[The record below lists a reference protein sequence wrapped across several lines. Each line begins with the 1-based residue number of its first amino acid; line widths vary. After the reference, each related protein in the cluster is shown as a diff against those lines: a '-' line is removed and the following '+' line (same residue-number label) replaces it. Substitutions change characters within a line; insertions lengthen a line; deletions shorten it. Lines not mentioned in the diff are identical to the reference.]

1 MHLITF
7 LVYIMFVKKIFV
19 LFFLSL
25 VFSSCTK
32 KEEKVS
38 QSAPVSKFAI
48 KDDLGIEVSF
58 DGVPKRII
66 SMAPNITEGLYAIG
80 AQDYIVGVTEFCD
93 YPPEAKQKTK
103 VGGYDNANYEM
114 VAALKPDVVF
124 ITVESINRP
133 MYQALQNL
141 GIKMFVLNAKSV
153 NGVVDMMKTL
163 GKITGKEKEAEI
175 LSSKIKNERDSI
187 QRGNDSGTQK
197 KCLVIVGTNPIMT
210 ASKTSYINEIMI
222 LSGLDNIYAD
232 SPMDYPTISYE
243 DITVKNPAYILLP
256 YDTAKTDK
264 LKVEL
269 DEIRKQLSSTES
281 VRKNN
286 FIVVDNNVVFRP
298 GPRVIDAVRI
308 IRSKVR

>member
-1 MHLITF
+1 MLT
-7 LVYIMFVKKIFV
+7 KKIICLLFLLLV
-19 LFFLSL
+19 L
-25 VFSSCTK
+25 SSCSK
-32 KEEKVS
+32 KEEKFS
-38 QSAPVSKFAI
+38 QTTSTSKFI
-48 KDDLGIEVSF
+48 LKDDLGIEVSF
-58 DGVPKRII
+58 DGMPKRII

-124 ITVESINRP
+124 ITVESTNRP

-141 GIKMFVLNAKSV
+141 GIKMFVVNAKSV
-153 NGVVDMMKTL
+153 NGVSAMLNTL
-163 GKITGKEKEAEI
+163 GKITGKEIEAQK
-175 LSSKIKNERDSI
+175 LSGKIKSERDSI
-187 QRGNDSGTQK
+187 SRRNDSDTQK

-210 ASKTSYINEIMI
+210 ASKTSYINEIMM

-256 YDTAKTDK
+256 YDTTKTDK

-269 DEIRKQLSSTES
+269 DEIRKQLSSTEA

-308 IRSKVR
+308 IRSKVK

>member
-1 MHLITF
+1 M
-7 LVYIMFVKKIFV
+7 
-19 LFFLSL
+19 
-25 VFSSCTK
+25 K
-32 KEEKVS
+32 KEDKVS
-38 QSAPVSKFAI
+38 QTVSDSKFTL

-58 DGVPKRII
+58 DGIPKRII

-93 YPPEAKQKTK
+93 YPPEAKLKTK

-153 NGVVDMMKTL
+153 NGVVDMIKTL

-187 QRGNDSGTQK
+187 QAGNDSDTQK
-197 KCLVIVGTNPIMT
+197 KCLVIVGSNPIMT
-210 ASKTSYINEIMI
+210 ASKTSYINEIMM
-222 LSGLDNIYAD
+222 LSGLDNIYAE

-243 DITVKNPAYILLP
+243 DIAVKNPAYILIP
-256 YDTAKTDK
+256 SDTTKTDK
-264 LKVEL
+264 IKVEK
-269 DEIRKQLSSTES
+269 DELAKSLSSTDA
-281 VRKNN
+281 VRNNN

-298 GPRVIDAVRI
+298 GPRVMDAVKL
-308 IRSKVR
+308 IRSKMK

>member
-1 MHLITF
+1 MLT
-7 LVYIMFVKKIFV
+7 KKILC

-25 VFSSCTK
+25 LFSSCTRK
-32 KEEKVS
+32 DEQFVK
-38 QSAPVSKFAI
+38 SKI
-48 KDDLGIEVSF
+48 TLKDDLGVEVNF
-58 DGVPKRII
+58 DSLPKRII

-114 VAALKPDVVF
+114 VAALKPDVVL

-141 GIKMFVLNAKSV
+141 GIKMFVLNAKNV
-153 NGVVDMMKTL
+153 DGVAAMMNTL
-163 GKITGKEKEAEI
+163 GKLTGKEKEAQSI
-175 LSSKIKNERDSI
+175 SSKIKSERDSI
-187 QRGNDSGTQK
+187 NGRKDSDAQNK
-197 KCLVIVGTNPIMT
+197 SLVIVGTNPIMT
-210 ASKTSYINEIMI
+210 ASKTSFINEIMV
-222 LSGLDNIYAD
+222 LSGLENIYAD

-256 YDTAKTDK
+256 YDTTKTGK
-264 LKVEL
+264 LNVEL
-269 DEIRKQLSSTES
+269 DEIRKQLSSVEA
-281 VRKNN
+281 VKKNN

-298 GPRVIDAVRI
+298 GPRVMDAVRL
-308 IRSKVR
+308 IRNKVK

>member
-1 MHLITF
+1 MLIKNFFSILF
-7 LVYIMFVKKIFV
+7 LT
-19 LFFLSL
+19 LL
-25 VFSSCTK
+25 FSSCTK
-32 KEEKVS
+32 KDEKIS
-38 QSAPVSKFAI
+38 QSTSIAKFTL

-58 DGVPKRII
+58 DGMPKRII
-66 SMAPNITEGLYAIG
+66 SMAPNITEGLYALG

-93 YPPEAKQKTK
+93 YPPEAKLKTK

-153 NGVVDMMKTL
+153 NGVVEMMKTL
-163 GKITGKEKEAEI
+163 GKITGKEKEAQI

-187 QRGNDSGTQK
+187 ERGNNSETQK
-197 KCLVIVGTNPIMT
+197 KCLVIVGTNPITT

-232 SPMDYPTISYE
+232 SPMDYPTINYE

-256 YDTAKTDK
+256 YDTTKTDK

-269 DEIRKQLSSTES
+269 DEIRKQLSSVEA
-281 VRKNN
+281 VKKNN
-286 FIVVDNNVVFRP
+286 FIIVDNNVVFRP
-298 GPRVIDAVRI
+298 GPRVMDAVRI
-308 IRSKVR
+308 IRNKVK

>member
-1 MHLITF
+1 MQT
-7 LVYIMFVKKIFV
+7 KKIF
-19 LFFLSL
+19 FFLFLSIF
-25 VFSSCTK
+25 FSSCTK
-32 KEEKVS
+32 KEEKIS
-38 QSAPVSKFAI
+38 QSTTVAKFSI

-93 YPPEAKQKTK
+93 YPPEAKLKTK

-114 VAALKPDVVF
+114 VAALKPDVVL

-141 GIKMFVLNAKSV
+141 GIKMFVLNAKNV
-153 NGVVDMMKTL
+153 DGVAMMMNTL
-163 GKITGKEKEAEI
+163 GKLTGKEKEAQTI
-175 LSSKIKNERDSI
+175 SSKIKSERDSI
-187 QRGNDSGTQK
+187 NKGSGSDTQN

-210 ASKTSYINEIMI
+210 ASKTSFINEIML
-222 LSGLDNIYAD
+222 LSGLNNIYAD

-256 YDTAKTDK
+256 YDTTKTDK

-269 DEIRKQLSSTES
+269 DEIRKQLSSTEA

-286 FIVVDNNVVFRP
+286 FIIVDNNVVFRP

-308 IRSKVR
+308 IRSKVK

>member
-1 MHLITF
+1 MSLKNFFT
-7 LVYIMFVKKIFV
+7 
-19 LFFLSL
+19 LFFLSIIL
-25 VFSSCTK
+25 SSCTRK
-32 KEEKVS
+32 DEQFI
-38 QSAPVSKFAI
+38 QSKI
-48 KDDLGIEVSF
+48 TLKDDLGVEVKF
-58 DGVPKRII
+58 DALPKRII
-66 SMAPNITEGLYAIG
+66 SMAPNITEGLYALG

-153 NGVVDMMKTL
+153 NGVIEMMKTL
-163 GKITGKEKEAEI
+163 GKITGKEKEAQI
-175 LSSKIKNERDSI
+175 LSSKIKHEKDSI
-187 QRGNDSGTQK
+187 IGGNDFDTQK

-210 ASKTSYINEIMI
+210 ASKTSYINEIMM

-256 YDTAKTDK
+256 YDTTKTDK

-269 DEIRKQLSSTES
+269 DEIRKQLSSTEA

-298 GPRVIDAVRI
+298 GPRVIDAVKL
-308 IRSKVR
+308 IRSKVK

>member
-1 MHLITF
+1 MSF
-7 LVYIMFVKKIFV
+7 KKILV
-19 LFFLSL
+19 LFFLCIIL
-25 VFSSCTK
+25 SSCTK
-32 KEEKVS
+32 KEEKIS
-38 QSAPVSKFAI
+38 QTLSITKFTL

-58 DGVPKRII
+58 DSMPRRII
-66 SMAPNITEGLYAIG
+66 SMAPNITEGLYALG
-80 AQDYIVGVTEFCD
+80 AQDNIVGVTEFCD
-93 YPPEAKQKTK
+93 YPPETKQKTK

-114 VAALKPDVVF
+114 VAALKPDVVL

-141 GIKMFVLNAKSV
+141 GIKMFVLNAKNV
-153 NGVVDMMKTL
+153 DGVAAMMNTL
-163 GKITGKEKEAEI
+163 GKLTGKEKEAQSI
-175 LSSKIKNERDSI
+175 SSKIKSERDSI
-187 QRGNDSGTQK
+187 NKGNDSDTQK

-210 ASKTSYINEIMI
+210 ASKTSFINEIML

-243 DITVKNPAYILLP
+243 DITVKNPAYLLLP
-256 YDTAKTDK
+256 YDTTKTDK

-269 DEIRKQLSSTES
+269 DEIRKQLSSVEA
-281 VRKNN
+281 VKKNN
-286 FIVVDNNVVFRP
+286 FIIVDNNVVFRP

>member
-1 MHLITF
+1 MYL
-7 LVYIMFVKKIFV
+7 KKIF
-19 LFFLSL
+19 FFLFLSI

-32 KEEKVS
+32 KEEKNS
-38 QSAPVSKFAI
+38 LSTSIEKFTI

-58 DGVPKRII
+58 DGMPKRII

-153 NGVVDMMKTL
+153 NGVVEMMKTL

-175 LSSKIKNERDSI
+175 LSSKIKDERDSI

-308 IRSKVR
+308 IRNKVK

>member
-1 MHLITF
+1 MLVKNIFIFLI
-7 LVYIMFVKKIFV
+7 LV
-19 LFFLSL
+19 LFF
-25 VFSSCTK
+25 SSCSK
-32 KEEKVS
+32 KEEKISVS
-38 QSAPVSKFAI
+38 NSKFTI

-58 DGVPKRII
+58 DEMPKRII

-80 AQDYIVGVTEFCD
+80 AQNYIVGVTEFCD

-163 GKITGKEKEAEI
+163 GKITGKEKEEEI

-187 QRGNDSGTQK
+187 QRGNDSGTFK

-210 ASKTSYINEIMI
+210 ASKTSYINEIMM

-256 YDTAKTDK
+256 YDTNKTDK

-269 DEIRKQLSSTES
+269 DEIKKQLSSVEA
-281 VRKNN
+281 VKKNN

-298 GPRVIDAVRI
+298 GPRVMDAVRI
-308 IRSKVR
+308 IRSKVK